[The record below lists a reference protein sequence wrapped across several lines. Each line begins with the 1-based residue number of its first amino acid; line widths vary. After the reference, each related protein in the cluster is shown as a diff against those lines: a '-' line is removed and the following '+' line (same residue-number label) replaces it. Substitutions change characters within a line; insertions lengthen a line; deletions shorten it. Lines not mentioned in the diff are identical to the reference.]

1 MPLAADG
8 AADSASHL
16 AAAEPSTTSASKEQI
31 EGLVGK
37 KTLSE
42 QRTCAAIK
50 I

>member
-37 KTLSE
+37 KL
-42 QRTCAAIK
+42 
-50 I
+50 